1 MAKVTFLWHLI
12 HNNFIIKILIQNFTN
27 FAFTMTE
34 YLLHPRI
41 TENKDWATV
50 LFVLAF
56 GIIAVIKSVYG
67 NRFNDF
73 INLLFSDKYSK
84 VYRDSSQL
92 KSSFT
97 ISLFFVQVIS
107 FAFFIQISL
116 SIFGYATKT
125 DWILYIQ
132 IITFLVFF
140 ILSKFLVEKIIATTF
155 NIEEFMEQFNL
166 QKITYRTYI
175 GIIILPINV
184 VLFYYNAV
192 SQIIPTTIIA
202 IIIAL
207 STLTYSL
214 SIKKYQNVIFSK
226 LFYFILYLCTLE
238 IAPYFFMY
246 YLFTKGST

>member
-1 MAKVTFLWHLI
+1 
-12 HNNFIIKILIQNFTN
+12 
-27 FAFTMTE
+27 MTE

-41 TENKDWATV
+41 TENKDWATA

-56 GIIAVIKSVYG
+56 AIIAITKSF
-67 NRFNDF
+67 NETRFGDF
-73 INLLFSDKYSK
+73 INLIFSDKYSK

-116 SIFGYATKT
+116 NIFGYASKT
-125 DWILYIQ
+125 DWLLYIQ
-132 IITFLVFF
+132 IITFLIFF

-175 GIIILPINV
+175 GIIILPINII
-184 VLFYYNAV
+184 LFYHNTV
-192 SQIIPTTIIA
+192 SQHIPITIIA
-202 IIIAL
+202 IILGL
-207 STLTYSL
+207 SILTYAL
-214 SIKKYQNVIFSK
+214 SIKKYQNVIFGK

-246 YLFTKGST
+246 YLFTKGSA